1 MESLCPLIIGICY
14 LVLAVTLFVANA
26 VLFAVVMSHKEFKT
40 TTFRIIKSICVA
52 CMMQLFALAVGGMM
66 TIAQT
71 NFDYYLDKV
80 LGVIIE
86 SGWCLYV
93 ALSLTLAVD
102 RLLIFT
108 GPRTRFY
115 SVVTTLLLSLSW
127 LIWLFLVVLLSLP
140 GFGVSYGDGETYYFW
155 EYNEEEGSQILAN
168 VDPFYDLAM
177 FTATFV
183 IYLILFGYLLKLK
196 RSSAAESGLFKAEMR
211 IFVVAVVSFSNE
223 VVYEVFG
230 YFAEVSDHAYVDVVL
245 NVAWLIECG
254 LFAVAVRP
262 KEYKTNTF
270 RIIRSISASCM
281 IQLFVLAVGGIMTMV
296 QSTFDHHVDK
306 ILGMII
312 QSGSYPYVLLTL
324 ALAVVRRLIFASQS
338 YNKSIAITVGLLFVS
353 WIFWLAVFLLLCL
366 PGFGVTYGGNNNLY
380 YWDYDDQLGSQALGR
395 DDTYFVIIVFSLSF
409 IICSVI
415 IGHLF

>member
-254 LFAVAVRP
+254 LFAV
-262 KEYKTNTF
+262 
-270 RIIRSISASCM
+270 
-281 IQLFVLAVGGIMTMV
+281 
-296 QSTFDHHVDK
+296 
-306 ILGMII
+306 
-312 QSGSYPYVLLTL
+312 LTL
-324 ALAVVRRLIFASQS
+324 II
-338 YNKSIAITVGLLFVS
+338 NKNLRKKIAIMLSRKSNVVFVVS
-353 WIFWLAVFLLLCL
+353 
-366 PGFGVTYGGNNNLY
+366 
-380 YWDYDDQLGSQALGR
+380 S
-395 DDTYFVIIVFSLSF
+395 SKK
-409 IICSVI
+409 
-415 IGHLF
+415 